1 MDTLFTNITSQG
13 GRVKMYGW
21 EKRPISPQFAVSLTA
36 MFNLLRESKQSQ
48 PKEATWE
55 KSTNMSGPQK

>member
-1 MDTLFTNITSQG
+1 MNTPFTKITSQG
-13 GRVKMYGW
+13 GRVQMYGW
-21 EKRPISPQFAVSLTA
+21 EKRPISPQFSVSLTA

-55 KSTNMSGPQK
+55 KSTNMSDPQK

>member
-1 MDTLFTNITSQG
+1 
-13 GRVKMYGW
+13 MYGW

-55 KSTNMSGPQK
+55 KSTNMSDPQK

>member
-1 MDTLFTNITSQG
+1 
-13 GRVKMYGW
+13 MYGW
-21 EKRPISPQFAVSLTA
+21 VKRPISPQFAVSLTA

-55 KSTNMSGPQK
+55 KSTNMSDPQKLFERMSILRSGFKKT